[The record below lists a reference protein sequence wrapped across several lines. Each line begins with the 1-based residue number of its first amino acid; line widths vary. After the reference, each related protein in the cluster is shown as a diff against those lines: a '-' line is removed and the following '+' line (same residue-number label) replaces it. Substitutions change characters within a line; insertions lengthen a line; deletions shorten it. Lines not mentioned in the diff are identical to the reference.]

1 MDLVLG
7 VELPSRNQMNYILL
21 GKILSKACM
30 HPTCVFFFFLL
41 NFLCTTAVDFDVQN
55 LIVVLN
61 MEGFHRCHRR
71 LHEAAPGLQHLSCR
85 QGLQMETL
93 PK

>member
-7 VELPSRNQMNYILL
+7 VELPSRDQMNYILL

-30 HPTCVFFFFLL
+30 HPTCVFFFSGLIDSA
-41 NFLCTTAVDFDVQN
+41 TAIGFDVQN
-55 LIVVLN
+55 SIVVLN
-61 MEGFHRCHRR
+61 MEGFHCHCK
-71 LHEAAPGLQHLSCR
+71 LHEAAPGLQHLCCR
-85 QGLQMETL
+85 QGLQMGTL